1 MPSSMAGPVRVLFQ
15 IRRIGTQDDTRVEKA
30 FKKGKKKLQLE
41 PTLSTLFEDLECSQD
56 MLKFMTSGYQ
66 AVSGHTSLSQEER
79 QEKLSQ
85 ADLTSAKGGI
95 RRRVDIVDN
104 SEVEISN
111 LEVETFQKHPDQVC
125 LKGKR
130 SSMVSRSRYLKK
142 LPSEL
147 RMEMTLQW
155 RRMNCLS
162 LPTQTPSTKADL
174 LLDDE
179 VPPGYPDIVL
189 ILKLFTKVLV
199 KQFPI
204 DKK

>member
-1 MPSSMAGPVRVLFQ
+1 
-15 IRRIGTQDDTRVEKA
+15 
-30 FKKGKKKLQLE
+30 
-41 PTLSTLFEDLECSQD
+41 
-56 MLKFMTSGYQ
+56 MTSGYQ
-66 AVSGHTSLSQEER
+66 ARHTSLSQEER

-179 VPPGYPDIVL
+179 VSPGYPDIVL

-204 DKK
+204 DKKWFLPNVKGKPRLNTWTDLFIVTSQPQVRTAFCSASWDTGVFQVLVTICSFCI